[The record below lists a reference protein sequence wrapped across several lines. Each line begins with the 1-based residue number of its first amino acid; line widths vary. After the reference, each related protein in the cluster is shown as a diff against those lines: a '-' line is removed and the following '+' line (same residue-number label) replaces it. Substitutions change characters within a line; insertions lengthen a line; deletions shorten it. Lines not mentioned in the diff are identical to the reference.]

1 VQHILVKTKAEA
13 EKILKQATPQN
24 FTDLAKKYSTDP
36 SAAQNG
42 GDINSPASGLVQ
54 PFVDAVLAAKPGQI
68 IGPVQTQFGWHVI
81 HVISVDVTPF
91 DQAKSAVLATASQP
105 IFASWLRTQVSAAK
119 ITVNPRYGMFDTQQN
134 RVVPITNT
142 IGSPSPAASPTQVS
156 SPATPV
162 SPSP

>member
-1 VQHILVKTKAEA
+1 
-13 EKILKQATPQN
+13 
-24 FTDLAKKYSTDP
+24 
-36 SAAQNG
+36 
-42 GDINSPASGLVQ
+42 
-54 PFVDAVLAAKPGQI
+54 VLAAKPGQI